1 MNYQN
6 SKIYKIECKTT
17 GLKYIGS
24 TTIKYLCDRLGQHT
38 HLFRNGNKRKCASG
52 KIINNG
58 NYYIEL
64 IELYPCNN
72 RTELNKKEQYYI
84 NTIECVNI
92 NNAFK
97 DKQEYRN
104 EHKEKQKLYM
114 AEYYKQNKQKMVASA
129 SINRNKRKHNVKNE
143 VNAEQ
148 IELEHNVK
156 NDNNI

>member
-24 TTIKYLCDRLGQHT
+24 TTMKYLCNRLGQHA
-38 HLFRNGNKRKCASG
+38 HLFRNGNKKQCSSN
-52 KIINNG
+52 KVIENG

-72 RTELNKKEQYYI
+72 RKELNKKEQYYI
-84 NTIECVNI
+84 EYYDCVNK

-104 EHKEKQKLYM
+104 EHKEKQKEYM
-114 AEYYKQNKQKMVASA
+114 KEYYKNNKQKIIDNVT
-129 SINRNKRKHNVKNE
+129 INRNLKRKT
-143 VNAEQ
+143 Q
-148 IELEHNVK
+148 
-156 NDNNI
+156 